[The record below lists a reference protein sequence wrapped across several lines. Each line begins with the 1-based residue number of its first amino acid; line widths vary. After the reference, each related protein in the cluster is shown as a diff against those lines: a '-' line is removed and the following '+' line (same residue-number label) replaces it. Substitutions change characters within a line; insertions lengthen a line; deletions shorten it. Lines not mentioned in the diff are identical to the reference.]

1 MGAVREGGSEGVG
14 RSLVGH
20 GTELLRAGLVHVVEA
35 AGLTVAGSAA
45 ETASLLE
52 LLEREPV
59 EVVVCEAALPGGG
72 GLAVLDE
79 LLARER
85 FVPIVA
91 CVDPDDRSGLP
102 WGFFQAAVSGRVD
115 AEQLRTAVAVVRAG
129 GTYVDPV
136 LRELLKEEHG
146 DAFAGLT
153 SRELQVLTAL
163 AEGRSGREIADELF
177 LSQETV
183 KTHVGNVIRKLG
195 VQSRAEAVAQAFRL
209 GLIHAD
215 PEAPARYRVKVQGQY
230 PKYGRIPLCTDLAE
244 VSSAV
249 LRYLYNRVG
258 FSLWMVTQAE
268 SDDWIIL
275 HALDRFYGM
284 KAGSVYRWSDS
295 FCSRMVSG
303 EGPRLAPASDEVEA
317 YRTAPIGK
325 QLSIGAYVGVP
336 IEREDGSLFGTL
348 CAIDPSPQPE
358 ASPEELETVEL
369 VARLLGRVL

>member
-1 MGAVREGGSEGVG
+1 MRGGAG
-14 RSLVGH
+14 RCVVGH
-20 GTELLRAGLVHVVEA
+20 SNELLRAGLVHVVEGT
-35 AGLTVAGSAA
+35 GLTVAGSAA
-45 ETASLLE
+45 DTESLLE
-52 LLEREPV
+52 LLEQEQV

-79 LLARER
+79 LLARQR

-115 AEQLRTAVAVVRAG
+115 AEQLRTALAVVRAG
-129 GTYVDPV
+129 GTYVDPM
-136 LRELLKEEHG
+136 LREVLKEDHA

-153 SRELQVLTAL
+153 SRELQVLKAL
-163 AEGRSGREIADELF
+163 AEGRSSREIAEELF

-195 VQSRAEAVAQAFRL
+195 VQSRSEAIAQAFGL
-209 GLIHAD
+209 GLIQAD
-215 PEAPARYRVKVQGQY
+215 PDAPAKYRVKVQGQY
-230 PKYGRIPLCTDLAE
+230 PKYGSVPLCTDLAE
-244 VSSAV
+244 VAFAV

-258 FSLWMVTQAE
+258 FSLWMVTQSE

-275 HALDRFYGM
+275 HALDRFYGI
-284 KAGSVYRWSDS
+284 KPGSVYRWSDT

-325 QLSIGAYVGVP
+325 QLPIGAYVGVP
-336 IEREDGSLFGTL
+336 IERDDGSSFGTL
-348 CAIDPSPQPE
+348 CAIDPAPQPH
-358 ASPEELETVEL
+358 ASAEDLETVEL
-369 VARLLGRVL
+369 LARLLGRVL